1 LIGKI
6 KVSIK
11 KYVQHL
17 NQSHFQITPIVEC
30 RQSPFQ
36 SQTEE
41 VMAGTIKRV
50 TLANSAR
57 KLPKGAKLVGA
68 ADPKQQIEVSV
79 RLRAKRSDD
88 ETVMQLGA
96 QLPRE
101 RQYLSRAEFA
111 EQMGANPAD
120 IAKIDN
126 FAHHHDLNVKSVHL
140 ASRTVKLTGTVKALS
155 AAFAVK
161 LNKVKHDGAT
171 YRMRKG
177 SVQIPAELEG
187 IVIGVHGLD
196 NRPVA
201 RPHFRHKQIGRAAIA
216 HAAQNRSFS
225 VEQIAQL
232 YNFPNGET
240 GAGQCIAIIEL
251 NDIDQK
257 GKPTGAGY
265 KTSDLKTFFKK
276 AGIRMPHIAP
286 ASVDGGA
293 NKPGHSDADGE
304 VVLDIEVAGAVAPGA
319 SIVVYF
325 APNTTNGFI
334 DAVKAAVD
342 DTARKPSVISISW
355 GGPEDPQ
362 GSQQFVDGLNEAIRD
377 AAAMGV
383 TVCVASGDNGSA
395 DMGPDWDGKLHAD
408 FPASSPFALACGG
421 TNLKAP
427 NGQIQE
433 VVWNGGPEDGAGGGG
448 VSIVFAQPKYQAQA
462 HVPKSPAHRSG
473 RAVPDVA
480 GDADP
485 ATGYQI
491 FLNGIATTI
500 GGTSAVAPLMA
511 GLIARI
517 NEATTK
523 KFGKTVGFINPLIY
537 APNAQGTFRD
547 ITSGNN
553 DITGRLR
560 GMYKA
565 GPGWDACSGL
575 GVPNGTALQDLLA
588 A

>member
-1 LIGKI
+1 
-6 KVSIK
+6 
-11 KYVQHL
+11 
-17 NQSHFQITPIVEC
+17 
-30 RQSPFQ
+30 
-36 SQTEE
+36 
-41 VMAGTIKRV
+41 MASSTKRV
-50 TLANSAR
+50 ALVNSAR
-57 KLPKGAKLVGA
+57 KLPQGAKLVGA
-68 ADPKQQIEVSV
+68 ADPKQEIEISV
-79 RLRAKRSDD
+79 RLRARPADD
-88 ETVMQLGA
+88 EEMMALGA
-96 QLPRE
+96 QPPRE

-111 EQMGANPAD
+111 ARKGADPAD
-120 IAKIDN
+120 VARIDD

-155 AAFAVK
+155 AAFGVK
-161 LNKVKHDGAT
+161 LNKVKHEGAT

-177 SVQIPAELEG
+177 SVKIPAELEG
-187 IVIGVHGLD
+187 IVVGVHGLD

-201 RPHFRHKQIGRAAIA
+201 QPHFRRRMARKGSTKGATARAAQA
-216 HAAQNRSFS
+216 GSFS

-232 YNFPNGET
+232 YNFPGGET

-257 GKPTGAGY
+257 GHPTGAGY

-276 AGIRMPHIAP
+276 AGIPMPQIAP

-293 NKPGHSDADGE
+293 NKPGHSEADGE
-304 VVLDIEVAGAVAPGA
+304 VVLDIEVAGAIAPGA
-319 SIVVYF
+319 KIVVYF

-334 DAVKAAVD
+334 DAVKAAVHD
-342 DTARKPSVISISW
+342 AARMPSVISISW
-355 GGPEDPQ
+355 GGPEDAE
-362 GSQQFVDGLNEAIRD
+362 GSQQFMDGLNEAIRD

-395 DMGPDWDGKLHAD
+395 DMGQDWDGKPHAD

-421 TNLKAP
+421 TNLKTP
-427 NGQIQE
+427 SGQIQE
-433 VVWNGGPEDGAGGGG
+433 VVWNGGPQGGAGGGG
-448 VSIVFAQPKYQAQA
+448 VSVVFAQPKYQAHA

-473 RAVPDVA
+473 RGVPDVA

-491 FLNGIATTI
+491 FLNGAGTTI

-537 APNAQGTFRD
+537 ASQANGVFRD
-547 ITSGNN
+547 ITIGNN
-553 DITGRLR
+553 DITGDLH

-575 GVPNGTALQDLLA
+575 GVPDGEALQNLLA

>member
-1 LIGKI
+1 
-6 KVSIK
+6 
-11 KYVQHL
+11 
-17 NQSHFQITPIVEC
+17 
-30 RQSPFQ
+30 
-36 SQTEE
+36 
-41 VMAGTIKRV
+41 MASSTKRV
-50 TLANSAR
+50 ALVNSAR

-68 ADPKQQIEVSV
+68 ADPKQEIEISV
-79 RLRAKRSDD
+79 RLRAKRADD
-88 ETVMQLGA
+88 EQVMALGA
-96 QLPRE
+96 QPPRE
-101 RQYLSRAEFA
+101 REYLSRAEFA
-111 EQMGANPAD
+111 EQMGADPAD
-120 IAKIDN
+120 VAKIDD
-126 FAHHHDLNVKSVHL
+126 FAHHHELNVKSVHL
-140 ASRTVKLTGTVKALS
+140 ASRTVKLTGTVKAMS
-155 AAFAVK
+155 AAFGVK

-177 SVQIPAELEG
+177 NVQIPAELEG
-187 IVIGVHGLD
+187 IVVGVHGLD

-201 RPHFRHKQIGRAAIA
+201 QPHFRRKTASKTAKKGATARAG
-216 HAAQNRSFS
+216 QGGSFS

-232 YNFPNGET
+232 YNFPGGET

-257 GKPTGAGY
+257 GHPTGAGY

-276 AGIRMPHIAP
+276 AGIPMPQIVP

-293 NKPGHSDADGE
+293 NKPGHSEADGE
-304 VVLDIEVAGAVAPGA
+304 VVLDIEVAGAIAPGA
-319 SIVVYF
+319 RIVVYF

-334 DAVKAAVD
+334 DAVKAAVH
-342 DTARKPSVISISW
+342 DTARRPSVISISW
-355 GGPEDPQ
+355 GGPEDPA

-395 DMGPDWDGKLHAD
+395 DMAQGWDGKPHAD

-421 TNLKAP
+421 TNLRAS
-427 NGQIQE
+427 NGTITE
-433 VVWNGGPEDGAGGGG
+433 TVWNGGPQDGAGGGG
-448 VSIVFAQPKYQAQA
+448 VSIVFPRPQYQAHA
-462 HVPKSPAHRSG
+462 HVPKSPSHSVG
-473 RAVPDVA
+473 RGVPDVS

-491 FLNGIATTI
+491 FLNGVMTTI

-537 APNAQGTFRD
+537 ASHAQGVFRD
-547 ITSGNN
+547 ITVGNN
-553 DITGRLR
+553 DITGDLH

-575 GVPNGTALQDLLA
+575 GVPNGAALQNLLA

>member
-1 LIGKI
+1 
-6 KVSIK
+6 
-11 KYVQHL
+11 
-17 NQSHFQITPIVEC
+17 
-30 RQSPFQ
+30 
-36 SQTEE
+36 
-41 VMAGTIKRV
+41 MASSTTRV

-68 ADPKQQIEVSV
+68 VDPKQEIEISV
-79 RLRAKRSDD
+79 RLRAKRADD
-88 ETVMQLGA
+88 EQVMALGA
-96 QLPRE
+96 QPPRE
-101 RQYLSRAEFA
+101 RQYLSRSEFA
-111 EQMGANPAD
+111 EQMGADPAD
-120 IAKIDN
+120 VAKIDD

-140 ASRTVKLTGTVKALS
+140 ASRTVKLTGTVKAMA
-155 AAFAVK
+155 AAFGVK
-161 LNKVKHDGAT
+161 LNKVKHEGAT

-187 IVIGVHGLD
+187 IVVGVHGLD

-201 RPHFRHKQIGRAAIA
+201 QPHFRRKPPRKGATARAG
-216 HAAQNRSFS
+216 QGGSFS
-225 VEQIAQL
+225 VEEIAKL
-232 YNFPNGET
+232 YNFPGGET

-251 NDIDQK
+251 NDIDNK
-257 GKPTGAGY
+257 GHATGAGY
-265 KTSDLKTFFKK
+265 KASDLKAFFKK
-276 AGIRMPHIAP
+276 AGIPMPQIAP

-304 VVLDIEVAGAVAPGA
+304 VVLDIEVAGAIAPGA
-319 SIVVYF
+319 KIVVYF

-334 DAVKAAVD
+334 DAVKAAVHD
-342 DTARKPSVISISW
+342 SVRKPSVISISW
-355 GGPEDPQ
+355 GGPEDPES
-362 GSQQFVDGLNEAIRD
+362 SQQFVDGLNEAIRD

-395 DMGPDWDGKLHAD
+395 DMADGWDGKPHAD

-421 TNLKAP
+421 TNLRAS
-427 NGQIQE
+427 NGAITE
-433 VVWNGGPEDGAGGGG
+433 VVWNGGPQDGAGGGG
-448 VSIVFAQPKYQAQA
+448 VSVMFAQPKYQANA

-473 RAVPDVA
+473 RGVPDVA

-491 FLNGIATTI
+491 FLNGVMTTI

-537 APNAQGTFRD
+537 ASHAHGVFRD
-547 ITSGNN
+547 ITVGNN
-553 DITGRLR
+553 DITGSLH

-575 GVPNGTALQDLLA
+575 GVPNGAALQNLLA

>member
-1 LIGKI
+1 
-6 KVSIK
+6 
-11 KYVQHL
+11 
-17 NQSHFQITPIVEC
+17 
-30 RQSPFQ
+30 
-36 SQTEE
+36 
-41 VMAGTIKRV
+41 MASSTKRV
-50 TLANSAR
+50 ALVNSAR

-68 ADPKQQIEVSV
+68 ADPKQEIEISV
-79 RLRAKRSDD
+79 RLRAKRADD
-88 ETVMQLGA
+88 EKVMALGA
-96 QLPRE
+96 QPPRE

-111 EQMGANPAD
+111 EEMGADPAD
-120 IAKIDN
+120 IAKIDD
-126 FAHHHDLNVKSVHL
+126 FAHHHELNVKSVHL
-140 ASRTVKLTGTVKALS
+140 ASRTVKLTGTVKAMS
-155 AAFAVK
+155 AAFGVK
-161 LNKVKHDGAT
+161 LDKVKHDGAT

-177 SVQIPAELEG
+177 NVQIPAELEG

-201 RPHFRHKQIGRAAIA
+201 QPHFRRRTATKGATARAG
-216 HAAQNRSFS
+216 QGGSFS

-232 YNFPNGET
+232 YNFPGGET

-257 GKPTGAGY
+257 GHPTGAGY
-265 KTSDLKTFFKK
+265 KTSDLKAFFKK
-276 AGIRMPHIAP
+276 AGIPMPKIAP

-319 SIVVYF
+319 KIVVYF

-334 DAVKAAVD
+334 DAVKAAVHD
-342 DTARKPSVISISW
+342 SARKPSVISISW
-355 GGPEDPQ
+355 GGPEDPA

-395 DMGPDWDGKLHAD
+395 DMSEGWDGKPHAD

-427 NGQIQE
+427 NGHINE
-433 VVWNGGPEDGAGGGG
+433 VVWNGGTQGGAGGGG
-448 VSIVFAQPKYQAQA
+448 VSIVFPRPQYQAHA
-462 HVPKSPAHRSG
+462 HVPKSPSHSVG
-473 RAVPDVA
+473 RGLPDVA

-491 FLNGIATTI
+491 FLNGVMTTI

-537 APNAQGTFRD
+537 ASHAQGVFRD
-547 ITSGNN
+547 ITVGNN
-553 DITGRLR
+553 DITGSLH

-575 GVPNGTALQDLLA
+575 GVPNGAALQNLLA

>member
-1 LIGKI
+1 
-6 KVSIK
+6 
-11 KYVQHL
+11 
-17 NQSHFQITPIVEC
+17 
-30 RQSPFQ
+30 
-36 SQTEE
+36 
-41 VMAGTIKRV
+41 MAGTMKRV
-50 TLANSAR
+50 VLANSAR
-57 KLPKGAKLVGA
+57 KLPKGAKLIGA
-68 ADPKQQIEVSV
+68 ADPKQEIEISV

-88 ETVMQLGA
+88 ETVMALGA

-101 RQYLSRAEFA
+101 RQYFSRAQFA
-111 EQMGANPAD
+111 EQMGADPAD
-120 IAKIDN
+120 VSKIDN

-155 AAFAVK
+155 AAFGVK
-161 LNKVKHDGAT
+161 LNKVKHEGAT

-201 RPHFRHKQIGRAAIA
+201 RPHFRHKRIGRAAIA
-216 HAAQNRSFS
+216 HAAQSRSFS

-232 YNFPNGET
+232 YNFPDGET

-276 AGIRMPHIAP
+276 AGIPMPQIAP

-304 VVLDIEVAGAVAPGA
+304 VVLDIEVAGAIAPGA
-319 SIVVYF
+319 KIVVYF

-334 DAVKAAVD
+334 DAVKAAVHD
-342 DTARKPSVISISW
+342 SARKPSVISISW
-355 GGPEDPQ
+355 GGPEDPEN
-362 GSQQFVDGLNEAIRD
+362 SQQFLDGLNEAIRD

-395 DMGPDWDGKLHAD
+395 DMGSDWDGKPHAD

-433 VVWNGGPEDGAGGGG
+433 VVWNGGPQDGAGGGG
-448 VSIVFAQPKYQAQA
+448 VSVVFAQPKYQANA
-462 HVPKSPAHRSG
+462 HVPKSPARHSG
-473 RAVPDVA
+473 RGVPDVA

-491 FLNGIATTI
+491 FLNGAGATI

-517 NEATTK
+517 NEATTR

-537 APNAQGTFRD
+537 AAGAQGAFRD

-553 DITGRLR
+553 DITGQLR

>member
-1 LIGKI
+1 
-6 KVSIK
+6 
-11 KYVQHL
+11 
-17 NQSHFQITPIVEC
+17 
-30 RQSPFQ
+30 
-36 SQTEE
+36 
-41 VMAGTIKRV
+41 MASSTKRV
-50 TLANSAR
+50 ALVNSAR

-68 ADPKQQIEVSV
+68 ADPKQEIEISV
-79 RLRAKRSDD
+79 RLRAKRADD
-88 ETVMQLGA
+88 EQVMALGA
-96 QLPRE
+96 QPPRE

-111 EQMGANPAD
+111 EQMGANSAD
-120 IAKIDN
+120 VAKIDD
-126 FAHHHDLNVKSVHL
+126 FAHHHELNVKSVHL
-140 ASRTVKLTGTVKALS
+140 ASRTIKLTGTVKAMS
-155 AAFAVK
+155 AAFGVK

-177 SVQIPAELEG
+177 NVQIPAELEG
-187 IVIGVHGLD
+187 IVVGVHGLD

-201 RPHFRHKQIGRAAIA
+201 QPHFRRRIAGKTAKKGATA
-216 HAAQNRSFS
+216 HAGQGGSFS
-225 VEQIAQL
+225 VEEIAQL
-232 YNFPNGET
+232 YNFPGGET

-251 NDIDQK
+251 NDIDTR
-257 GKPTGAGY
+257 GHPTGAGY

-276 AGIRMPHIAP
+276 AGIPMPQIAP

-293 NKPGHSDADGE
+293 NKPGHSEADGE
-304 VVLDIEVAGAVAPGA
+304 VVLDIEVAGAIAPGA
-319 SIVVYF
+319 RIVVYF

-334 DAVKAAVD
+334 DAVKAAVH

-355 GGPEDPQ
+355 GGPEDPES
-362 GSQQFVDGLNEAIRD
+362 SQQFVDGLNEAIRD

-383 TVCVASGDNGSA
+383 TVCVAAGDNGSA
-395 DMGPDWDGKLHAD
+395 DMAQGWDGKPHAD

-421 TNLKAP
+421 TNLKAS
-427 NGQIQE
+427 NGKIEE
-433 VVWNGGPEDGAGGGG
+433 VVWNGGPQDGASGGG
-448 VSIVFAQPKYQAQA
+448 VSVMFVEPKYQANA

-473 RAVPDVA
+473 RGVPDVA

-491 FLNGIATTI
+491 FLNGVMTTI

-523 KFGKTVGFINPLIY
+523 QFGKTVGFINPLIY
-537 APNAQGTFRD
+537 ASHAQGVFRD
-547 ITSGNN
+547 ITDGNN
-553 DITGRLR
+553 DITGSLH

-575 GVPNGTALQDLLA
+575 GVPNGAALQNLLA